1 MAAVDKKTKEK
12 QQQEA
17 EQIVNNFQ
25 KLRDEQRLIANK
37 AAELQIELK
46 SHE

>member
-1 MAAVDKKTKEK
+1 MATVDKKSKEK

-25 KLRDEQRLIANK
+25 KLREDQRLIASK
-37 AAELQIELK
+37 AAELQIDLK